1 MNKKILSIRQKG
13 TKTILVSIKLEG
25 DPDVTYT
32 VSEGTYRGIGCPLSG
47 DIIDSEMLEIIERE
61 DGERGALARA
71 LKILSF
77 GDNSE
82 RRLYSKLSQAKIP
95 QKYARF
101 AVEECVRLGYI
112 DESRQL
118 ERAVLLLSEELL
130 GPKRIA
136 ARLTARGYDI
146 KKIKEAMS
154 MLSYSGKID
163 FQKNKQALIDKK
175 LGREADIEEKRKLL
189 YKYGY

>member
-95 QKYARF
+95 KKYARF

>member
-1 MNKKILSIRQKG
+1 MNKIILSIRQKG